1 MCLCATGNHFCEVSC
16 AFVSHYDQRF
26 TKAKHVT
33 QFIIFALRFLS
44 FSVHTHTLY
53 LLQKD
58 KHSFSLSFR
67 LPLWLNGFR
76 LFEKGW

>member
-26 TKAKHVT
+26 TKVKHVT

-44 FSVHTHTLY
+44 FSVTQLDAVKTYSHFIPPSEGETQ
-53 LLQKD
+53 LLA
-58 KHSFSLSFR
+58 FI
-67 LPLWLNGFR
+67 
-76 LFEKGW
+76 